1 MSATAACIAAMAA
14 SNAAMAA
21 TRHQLEDDDDDLP
34 IIVSVVSMKSS
45 LTEKLIIAGII
56 VLAVAGT
63 ILTICIGKGTIRL
76 ADFKFW

>member
-14 SNAAMAA
+14 SNAAIAA
-21 TRHQLEDDDDDLP
+21 TRHQLEDDDDLP
-34 IIVSVVSMKSS
+34 IIVSVVSTKSS

>member
-21 TRHQLEDDDDDLP
+21 TRHQLEDDDDLP
-34 IIVSVVSMKSS
+34 IIVSVVSTKSS

-56 VLAVAGT
+56 ILAVAGT